1 MIGRITRSMRSV
13 VFAGIAG
20 SIIAVSAAPAQA
32 ALSSAALGTDLNN
45 LVLKGNTLVA
55 TLNITTLTSL
65 GSSSQLLQLESSVA
79 SYQQSVLAVYN
90 SVAGATGTFS
100 VSNDVLMALQNL
112 AAINTALSVGLQ
124 GLSVSVVTLK
134 PTMFLSTFQSSQA
147 TILRLSDDIGEM
159 ANRILDMANK
169 ILVMADNIGLMADR
183 ILATQIIQSANLKV
197 IVDAVLQTQVNMI
210 LLSATL

>member
-1 MIGRITRSMRSV
+1 MIGRITRSMKAV
-13 VFAGIAG
+13 IFAGIAG
-20 SIIAVSAAPAQA
+20 SFIALSAAPAQA
-32 ALSSAALGTDLNN
+32 ALSSATLGTDLNN
-45 LVLKGNTLVA
+45 LVLKGNALVA
-55 TLNITTLTSL
+55 TLNITKLTSL
-65 GSSSQLLQLESSVA
+65 GSSSQLSQLESSVA

-183 ILATQIIQSANLKV
+183 ILATQVIQSANLKV

-210 LLSATL
+210 LLSAAL